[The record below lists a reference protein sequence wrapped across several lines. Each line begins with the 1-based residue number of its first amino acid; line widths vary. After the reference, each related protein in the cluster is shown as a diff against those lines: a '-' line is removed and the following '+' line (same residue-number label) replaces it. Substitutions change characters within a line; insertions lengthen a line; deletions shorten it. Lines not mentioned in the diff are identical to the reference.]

1 MRKIL
6 SRFID
11 RFPEVTP
18 VTEPLNNVTFHEL
31 NRGNCYVVKE
41 QKPDFSFHIFSALV
55 KGRCQECDH
64 PGAFPCES
72 IGCEECTLVC
82 PCKECDHLRAQGLC
96 FTMHSPEMLR
106 DKHLLQT
113 TPIFWISNH
122 GTDIVCP
129 TCIEMMANMIQGF
142 LRKSKNPVIL
152 LDGLEYLIVA
162 NGFAPTL
169 KFLRDIQEWI
179 ILQKAILIL
188 PLSPAALD
196 RKELALIERDMQE
209 VTVQRTRVS

>member
-1 MRKIL
+1 MIKIL

-11 RFPEVTP
+11 KGPEVIP
-18 VTEPLNNVTFHEL
+18 VTEPLNSVTFHEL
-31 NRGNCYVVKE
+31 NRGNSYVVKE
-41 QKPDFSFHIFSALV
+41 QKPDFSFEIFAALV
-55 KGRCQECDH
+55 KGRCAKCDQSK
-64 PGAFPCES
+64 AFPCES

-82 PCKECDHLRAQGLC
+82 PCKKCNHLRTQGLC

-106 DKHLLQT
+106 NKHTLQT

-142 LRKSKNPVIL
+142 LKKSKNPVIL
-152 LDGLEYLIVA
+152 LDGLEYLIIA

-179 ILQKAILIL
+179 VLQKAILIL
-188 PLSPAALD
+188 PLSPAALGK
-196 RKELALIERDMQE
+196 RELALIERDMLE
-209 VTVQRTRVS
+209 VPAK